1 MQYTAGSMQHV
12 NAASRSRIHN
22 YSTNLFWLLYTLV
35 TLLWLCWL
43 YYTVLLMLCCTWNNG
58 KVIGLTMWCFQ
69 DSVGILDTYVGVARG
84 NPSTIDN
91 WENLRP
97 KLWQQRHSV
106 TYYVNL
112 VAVSQVL
119 FVLFLQWYCT
129 VILFFENSSSDK
141 WRRGS
146 ISTGMGVY
154 NGGFGAAFST
164 NMKLYHL
171 GRRSFVPA
179 QARFTFMFNC

>member
-1 MQYTAGSMQHV
+1 
-12 NAASRSRIHN
+12 
-22 YSTNLFWLLYTLV
+22 
-35 TLLWLCWL
+35 
-43 YYTVLLMLCCTWNNG
+43 MLCCTWNNG

-69 DSVGILDTYVGVARG
+69 DSVGILDTYVDVACG

-129 VILFFENSSSDK
+129 VILFFENNSSDK

-146 ISTGMGVY
+146 ISTG
-154 NGGFGAAFST
+154 AAWGYTMVALARPF
-164 NMKLYHL
+164 
-171 GRRSFVPA
+171 RRTWSCTILEGEPSSLPRQGSHSCSIASGSIVTDFVGW
-179 QARFTFMFNC
+179 M